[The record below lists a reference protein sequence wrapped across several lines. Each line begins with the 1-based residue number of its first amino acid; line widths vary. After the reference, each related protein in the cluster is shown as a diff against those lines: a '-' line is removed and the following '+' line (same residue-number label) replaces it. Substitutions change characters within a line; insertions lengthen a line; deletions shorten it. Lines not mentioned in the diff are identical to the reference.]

1 MDLPAILLN
10 SLWAGLFASGLGVLL
25 TAPSR
30 YLVRTLLCGFVGR
43 GMRDICMG
51 WSLGQHWSTVIA
63 AAAVVLVAVAIS
75 RRHTVSPV
83 VLICGVLP
91 LGAAVAMFNLILSL
105 MRVSSATGE
114 ALTRAS
120 VVLTASL
127 GTVFT
132 TSLAIAIGLGAGIAI
147 VGLLRRDEGVAV

>member
-1 MDLPAILLN
+1 MDWPAILLN

-25 TAPSR
+25 TAPTH
-30 YLVRTLLCGFVGR
+30 YLVRNLLCGFVGR

-63 AAAVVLVAVAIS
+63 AAVVVVVAVAIS

-83 VLICGVLP
+83 VLICGVIP
-91 LGAAVAMFNLILSL
+91 LGAAVAMFNLIIAL
-105 MRVSSATGE
+105 MRVSSAKGE

-147 VGLLRRDEGVAV
+147 VGLFRRDEGVAV